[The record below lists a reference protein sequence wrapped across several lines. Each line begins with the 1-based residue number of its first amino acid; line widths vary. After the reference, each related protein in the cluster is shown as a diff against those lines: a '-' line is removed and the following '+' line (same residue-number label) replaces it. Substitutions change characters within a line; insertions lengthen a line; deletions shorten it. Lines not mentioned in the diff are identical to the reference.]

1 MIWLAFLIATWAVF
15 GAGRQLGHDARAG
28 ITTARQRAAVRSAAI
43 RADKGAP
50 RWKRRTYTAA
60 HYGGKLS
67 GATLRGAR
75 YAGRS
80 AWTGAKWGVAE
91 GRARYAERTELR
103 EAKPLSD
110 GDDRMAYRQTRDRIL
125 HDRAERRGTGVPERK
140 VRRIA
145 KRDAAEDERLAGAE
159 PVSPAVADEPEPE
172 PGCDGLCTS
181 SEVDPAE
188 AERQGLCATC
198 GHFGDEHGHFPCRDC
213 GSDKPRSTRPRVDRP
228 AEVPAPRTERAPL
241 APPCAGCRAGDDC
254 YRSITDP
261 YQCDT
266 SELDGHDY
274 NGGTTMTAPTGNGF
288 RASGEATTISG
299 ARAAW
304 ASFEGYAVE
313 ALDTAGAAEQEAKQL
328 QAMAAGMF
336 DAASAAETD
345 AKQMQQAAASL
356 AASLADGD
364 MGDPQ
369 AVADAEQQQA
379 VAADLSSVAQELRA
393 DGEATQAA
401 AANRMGIAQK
411 LRSLAE
417 TAQTHAAAALR
428 GMNERNARREVFF
441 KD

>member
-1 MIWLAFLIATWAVF
+1 MFLLAALIATWVVF
-15 GAGRQLGHDARAG
+15 GTARQIGHDARLGLGA
-28 ITTARQRAAVRSAAI
+28 ARQRTAQRVAAI
-43 RADKGAP
+43 REDKKAKP
-50 RWKRRTYTAA
+50 WKWRTATAA
-60 HYGGKLS
+60 VGTAKFAAAAARGVRYVGHS
-67 GATLRGAR
+67 TATGAR
-75 YAGRS
+75 
-80 AWTGAKWGVAE
+80 WGLAE
-91 GRARYAERTELR
+91 GRKRHAERAELR
-103 EAKPLSD
+103 EAMPLADS
-110 GDDRMAYRQTRDRIL
+110 DDRMAYREVRDRIL

-145 KRDAAEDERLAGAE
+145 KRDAAEDERLTGAE
-159 PVSPAVADEPEPE
+159 PVPPAVADEPTPE
-172 PGCDGLCTS
+172 PSCDGLCTS
-181 SEVDPAE
+181 SDVDPTE
-188 AERQGLCATC
+188 VERQGLCATC
-198 GHFGDEHGHFPCRDC
+198 GGRGELVWNFGGEHGHFPCRDC
-213 GSDKPRSTRPRVDRP
+213 GSDKPRFTRPRVGGPVPDDEPETEPGGDEPDGIGPAYRP
-228 AEVPAPRTERAPL
+228 EPQHINGST
-241 APPCAGCRAGDDC
+241 
-254 YRSITDP
+254 
-261 YQCDT
+261 
-266 SELDGHDY
+266 
-274 NGGTTMTAPTGNGF
+274 NGGTTMTAPTSNGF
-288 RASGEATTISG
+288 RTSGEATTISG

-313 ALDTAGAAEQEAKQL
+313 TLDTAGAAEQEAKQL

-336 DAASAAETD
+336 DAASAAEAD

-417 TAQTHAAAALR
+417 TAQTHAAASLQ
-428 GMNERNARREVFF
+428 GLNERNARREAFF